1 MISRFLLFCSVS
13 LACGTLAVK
22 AEVPGTGYLSMYSD
36 QLQGRP
42 TASGELYEVRAL
54 TGAHAT
60 LPLGT
65 MVRVANFETG
75 RMVDVRINDRK
86 RADSTLV
93 NISRAAA
100 NHIGLEKGRLA
111 QGSMMV
117 LSNAPAMQSRGAV
130 VAPAPIAAQNNIIPG
145 PGVIDE
151 PAKKKF
157 APFKGLKR
165 DPMLEA
171 VNDPHKAKEL
181 DQAAASGVPVKRGL
195 FGKPKPVQYGIP
207 AAQYDP
213 AIATQ
218 ARANQVGGAPVN
230 AAPSDLIPL
239 NAGSQIQSAPPQQ
252 RAPAQ
257 PSAQAVYRA
266 QFGAFRKSANAY
278 EMNESLLRSGV
289 PTTVTQSHANALYL
303 VVTQGGFPTAD
314 EAQRW
319 ISYEAN
325 RRGWRERPVVIR

>member
-1 MISRFLLFCSVS
+1 MTSRLSLICFVFLCCGPLSVE
-13 LACGTLAVK
+13 
-22 AEVPGTGYLSMYSD
+22 AEVSATGYLSMYSD
-36 QLQGRP
+36 QYQGRP

-54 TGAHAT
+54 TAAHAT

-86 RADSTLV
+86 REDSTLV

-111 QGSMMV
+111 QGSMMI
-117 LSNAPAMQSRGAV
+117 LSNAPAFQPRSAV
-130 VAPAPIAAQNNIIPG
+130 TAPTTVQHSVVPAP
-145 PGVIDE
+145 GVVDA

-157 APFKGLKR
+157 TPFKGLKR

-171 VNDPHKAKEL
+171 VNDPHKAKQLE
-181 DQAAASGVPVKRGL
+181 AETAVGAPVKRGL
-195 FGKPKPVQYGIP
+195 FGKAKPVQYGIP

-213 AIATQ
+213 MSPVQ
-218 ARANQVGGAPVN
+218 AGTTGIGGSPAGV
-230 AAPSDLIPL
+230 APSDLIPL
-239 NAGSQIQSAPPQQ
+239 NAGSQIQSVPARQN
-252 RAPAQ
+252 APAQ
-257 PSAQAVYRA
+257 PTTQVSVYRA
-266 QFGAFRKSANAY
+266 QFGAFRKSSNAY
-278 EMNESLLRSGV
+278 EMNESLVRSGV
-289 PTTVTQSHANALYL
+289 PTTVLRSNANALFL
-303 VVTQGGFPTAD
+303 VVTQGGFSTAD

-325 RRGWRERPVVIR
+325 RRGWRERPLVIR